1 MRRADCT
8 GPGSPR
14 RLPAP
19 LPVTQL
25 ALDLGPPPPPSF
37 DNFVAGGNGEALA
50 AARALLSPRR
60 AGDSRF
66 LYLWGP
72 RASGRSHLLEALAAA
87 AGAGR
92 ARRLGPD
99 APIEGFVHD
108 PAVRVWLLDDCDAL
122 DDARQVAAFH
132 LLDAVRAHPDA
143 VAASAGAEPPARLA
157 VRPELATRL
166 GWGLVLQLRP
176 LSDDDAAEA
185 LRRSLAERGVA
196 ASADLVPWLMARAPR
211 DLGTLRALLDALDAH
226 ALARQ
231 RPLSL
236 ALAREL
242 LQSDLRFEA
251 PAAREGGGP
260 LP

>member
-1 MRRADCT
+1 ML
-8 GPGSPR
+8 
-14 RLPAP
+14 RL
-19 LPVTQL
+19 LSL
-25 ALDLGPPPPPSF
+25 AAL
-37 DNFVAGGNGEALA
+37 VVVAAGGWTG
-50 AARALLSPRR
+50 
-60 AGDSRF
+60 
-66 LYLWGP
+66 
-72 RASGRSHLLEALAAA
+72 
-87 AGAGR
+87 
-92 ARRLGPD
+92 
-99 APIEGFVHD
+99 
-108 PAVRVWLLDDCDAL
+108 
-122 DDARQVAAFH
+122 
-132 LLDAVRAHPDA
+132 
-143 VAASAGAEPPARLA
+143 AGAEPPARLP

-242 LQSDLRFEA
+242 LQSGLPFEV